1 MLINARL
8 GAIPIFLFGML
19 AVGVFGCSNNSPTT
33 NARSG
38 DSPAANSSKTN
49 SAVSQS
55 SSPKL
60 NSPQPASPQP
70 NVSYQQALVKAE
82 SATSISQSAI
92 SPEDWA
98 IVSRKWQQAIQLLK
112 AVPASHPN
120 YKNAKAK
127 LAEYQQ
133 QFDYAQKKANP
144 NPALASAGPK
154 CFGKP
159 DRSYA
164 NASSVFTAPIKR
176 REHSTV
182 VIDVTFFNSGLRQ
195 TYEMILD
202 SGASATLITGEMATG
217 LRIKPIGATKANTAS
232 GQGVIFGIG
241 CMDSMQVGGAVVRNL
256 PVIIGTSLDI
266 GLLGQDFFGGYD
278 VTIKQNVVEFR
289 HR

>member
-1 MLINARL
+1 MIRNARF
-8 GAIPIFLFGML
+8 GAIPTLLLGML
-19 AVGVFGCSNNSPTT
+19 AVGVFGCTNNSSNT
-33 NARSG
+33 NTSSNSPAVS
-38 DSPAANSSKTN
+38 SPAATSSKPNSNSSPSTTATAQK
-49 SAVSQS
+49 
-55 SSPKL
+55 
-60 NSPQPASPQP
+60 P
-70 NVSYQQALVKAE
+70 NASYQQALVKAE
-82 SATSISQSAI
+82 SATSISQSAT
-92 SPEDWA
+92 SQEDWG
-98 IVSRKWQQAIQLLK
+98 IVSRKWQQAIELLK
-112 AVPASHPN
+112 AVPASDPN
-120 YKNAKAK
+120 YKNAKVK
-127 LAEYQQ
+127 LVEYQQ
-133 QFDYAQKKANP
+133 QFNYARNKANP
-144 NPALASAGPK
+144 NSARASTEPK
-154 CFGKP
+154 CAGKS

-217 LRIKPIGATKANTAS
+217 LRIKPIGATRANTAS

-241 CMDSMQVGGAVVRNL
+241 CMDSMQVGGAVVKNL
-256 PVIIGTSLDI
+256 PVIIGTTIDI